1 MVQPAKRVI
10 SLKACAL
17 ANLREILE
25 IVVAEGHVLRE
36 VGEPAR
42 LDDLMSGLEVAGSR
56 AGDELRE
63 VSVAGAG
70 TIGHRFMDDPG
81 QCRFRQLDADLLA
94 HLSSEAVVG
103 PLPAFEE
110 SPGSEPWP
118 SLRCRLDA
126 DEDDRPA
133 AVMDQ
138 STRGPE
144 GSPTADLES
153 GILRRG
159 DPRARHDRDAAES
172 GEGVAHAV
180 LHSPGHIAIPRTET
194 LFKRPSSSRP
204 RTR

>member
-1 MVQPAKRVI
+1 MVPPAKRVI

-81 QCRFRQLDADLLA
+81 PRRFRQPRPDPPP
-94 HLSSEAVVG
+94 HPSPEALVR
-103 PLPAFEE
+103 PPPPF
-110 SPGSEPWP
+110 PGVPRGGPWP
-118 SLRCRLDA
+118 S
-126 DEDDRPA
+126 PP
-133 AVMDQ
+133 
-138 STRGPE
+138 GPL
-144 GSPTADLES
+144 G
-153 GILRRG
+153 
-159 DPRARHDRDAAES
+159 
-172 GEGVAHAV
+172 
-180 LHSPGHIAIPRTET
+180 PG
-194 LFKRPSSSRP
+194 
-204 RTR
+204 

>member
-1 MVQPAKRVI
+1 MVPPAKRVI

-81 QCRFRQLDADLLA
+81 QRRFRQLDADLLA
-94 HLSSEAVVG
+94 HLSPEAVVG

-118 SLRCRLDA
+118 SLRCRLEA
-126 DEDDRPA
+126 AEDDQPA

-138 STRGPE
+138 STPRPEPPPPPPPHRRTPPAGGP
-144 GSPTADLES
+144 
-153 GILRRG
+153 
-159 DPRARHDRDAAES
+159 
-172 GEGVAHAV
+172 
-180 LHSPGHIAIPRTET
+180 
-194 LFKRPSSSRP
+194 RPP
-204 RTR
+204 P